1 MSDPEKAGR
10 RRRPR
15 VRAVAAAAALT
26 LVAPMAA
33 ACGSDGDGGTP
44 TINLYYPPEQNLQKV
59 VDDCNA
65 QAQGRYK
72 IAYRVLPRQADDQ
85 RVQMVRR
92 LAAQDSGMDVLGLD
106 VTWTQEFA
114 SADWIRE
121 WTGQDR
127 AEVEQGT
134 LAGPLETARYED
146 KLYGAPKNTNVQLLW
161 YRKDLVPQPPKTWD
175 QMIST
180 AQELKQQGKPHQV
193 LTMGAQYEGLVV
205 LYNTLAE
212 SAGGKILSDDGKK
225 AVMDEGT
232 VRALEQLQRFATS
245 GVTSPSFSNATEDPV
260 RLEFQSGDGAF
271 QVNWPFVYPA
281 LQEADPELAK
291 QVGWAR
297 VPGVDENTP
306 SKVTIGGINMAVSAY
321 SKYPEESFEAARCI
335 RNEKNQKFS
344 AVNDGVPPTI
354 EKVYADPEMAEAY
367 PMRDTI
373 LEELKEPAVRPLTP
387 AYQSISTVM
396 SAILSPPSAIRP
408 EQTADELRDA
418 IADALESKGVLP

>member
-1 MSDPEKAGR
+1 MSDPDKTR
-10 RRRPR
+10 RRMR
-15 VRAVAAAAALT
+15 VRALAAAATLT

-33 ACGSDGDGGTP
+33 CASGDGDGGTP

-72 IAYRVLPRQADDQ
+72 IAYRVLPRQADEQ

-92 LAAQDSGMDVLGLD
+92 LAAQDTGMDVLGLD

-114 SADWIRE
+114 SADWILE
-121 WTGQDR
+121 WTGENK
-127 AEVEQGT
+127 AEAEAGT
-134 LAGPLETARYED
+134 LEGPLDTARYED
-146 KLYGAPKNTNVQLLW
+146 KLYAAPKNTNVQLLW
-161 YRKDLVPQPPKTWD
+161 YRKDLVQEPPTTWD
-175 QMIST
+175 EMIKT
-180 AQELKQQGKPHQV
+180 AQDLKQQGKPYQV

-212 SAGGKILSDDGKK
+212 SAGGRILSEDGEQ

-232 VRALEQLQRFATS
+232 VRALEQLKAFATS
-245 GVTSPSFSNATEDPV
+245 GVASPSFSNATEDPV
-260 RLEFQSGDGAF
+260 RLEFQSGAGAF

-281 LQEADPELAK
+281 LQEANPDLAK

-297 VPGVDENTP
+297 VPGIDEGTP
-306 SKVTIGGINMAVSAY
+306 SKVTIGGVNMAVSAY
-321 SKYPEESFEAARCI
+321 SKHPEESFEAAKCI

-344 AVNDGVPPTI
+344 AINDGVPPTI
-354 EKVYADPEMAEAY
+354 EKVYDDPEMAEAY
-367 PMRDTI
+367 PMKETI
-373 LEELKEPAVRPLTP
+373 LEELREPAVRPLTP

-396 SAILSPPSAIRP
+396 SAILSPPSGIDP
-408 EQTADELRDA
+408 QSTADELRSA
-418 IADALESKGVLP
+418 IADALVSKGVLP

>member
-1 MSDPEKAGR
+1 M
-10 RRRPR
+10 
-15 VRAVAAAAALT
+15 RAVAAAAALT

-33 ACGSDGDGGTP
+33 CGSGDDGGPP

-65 QAQGRYK
+65 QAQGRYE
-72 IAYRVLPRQADDQ
+72 IAYQVLPRQADDQ

-92 LAAQDSGMDVLGLD
+92 LAAEDSGMDVLGLD

-121 WTGQDR
+121 WTGQDK

-134 LAGPLETARYED
+134 LAGPLDTARYQD
-146 KLYGAPKNTNVQLLW
+146 KLYAAPKNTNVQLLW

-175 QMIST
+175 QMISA
-180 AQELKQQGKPHQV
+180 AQQLRDQGKPYQV

-212 SAGGKILSDDGKK
+212 SAGGKILNDDGTQS
-225 AVMDEGT
+225 VMDAGT

-245 GVTSPSFSNATEDPV
+245 GVTSPSFTNATEDPV
-260 RLEFQSGDGAF
+260 RLEFQSGAGAF

-281 LQEADPELAK
+281 LQEANPELAK

-297 VPGVDENTP
+297 IPGVDENTP
-306 SKVTIGGINMAVSAY
+306 SKVTIGGVNMAVSAY
-321 SKYPEESFEAARCI
+321 SKHPDLAFEVARCI
-335 RNEKNQKFS
+335 RDAEHQKFS
-344 AVNDGVPPTI
+344 AINDGVPPTI
-354 EKVYADPEMAEAY
+354 EQVYDDPEMVEAY
-367 PMRDTI
+367 PMKDTI
-373 LEELKEPAVRPLTP
+373 LEELKDPATRPLTP

-408 EQTADELRDA
+408 QQTADELRKA
-418 IADALESKGVLP
+418 IADALQSKGVLP